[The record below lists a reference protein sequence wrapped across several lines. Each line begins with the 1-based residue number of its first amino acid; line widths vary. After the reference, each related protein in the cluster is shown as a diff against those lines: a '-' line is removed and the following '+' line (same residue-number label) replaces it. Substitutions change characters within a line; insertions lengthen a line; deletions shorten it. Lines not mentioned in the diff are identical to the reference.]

1 MTRHFALASIVSG
14 LVGGLLG
21 AGVMSA
27 GHALLAANKD
37 KDVAAAAEDDDA
49 TLKVAGRVSELV
61 RDRPLAESEKP
72 MAGPLVHYGFGAA
85 MGLLYGTTAVAMP
98 IVTAGAGAVFGGAVW
113 LGAHATVVPALGLAR
128 SPLREPLSKEA
139 RELVLHL
146 AYGLTVGLVHRAAI
160 TMHLRHVWRRPVRP

>member
-1 MTRHFALASIVSG
+1 MNAHFALASIVGG

-27 GHALLAANKD
+27 GHALLAGND
-37 KDVAAAAEDDDA
+37 DEGVAAAKDEDA

-72 MAGPLVHYGFGAA
+72 MAGQLVHYGFGAA
-85 MGLLYGTTAVAMP
+85 MGLLYGSTAVAMP
-98 IVTAGAGAVFGGAVW
+98 IVTAGAGAAFGGAVW
-113 LGAHATVVPALGLAR
+113 LAAHATVVPALGLAR
-128 SPLREPLSKEA
+128 SPLREAPSKEL

-146 AYGLTVGLVHRAAI
+146 AYGLTVGLVHRVAI
-160 TMHLRHVWRRPVRP
+160 RISRSGRSR